1 MAHTGTKE
9 GMVDSETGG
18 AGWSQVTQ
26 DLVTHIRS
34 KGESFKHLQ
43 RVCDIIKFISE
54 KSLTDYIIKNRLLWV
69 NNR

>member
-1 MAHTGTKE
+1 MAHTGKE
-9 GMVDSETGG
+9 GMIDSETGG

-34 KGESFKHLQ
+34 KGKSFKHIQ
-43 RVCDIIKFISE
+43 QVCDIIKFISK

-69 NNR
+69 NKR